1 MGTRLGTGHIP
12 GNSKWQAA
20 APSGGITDTSD
31 VELAAAVAGRQAF
44 CTAIQVIDSDATVDT
59 EVVIKDGSTVIWR
72 MFMPAARNAAGFS
85 APVAFEF
92 PIPLRTSINTALN
105 VAAIT
110 TSAELY
116 VNAQGYYA

>member
-1 MGTRLGTGHIP
+1 MGTLLGSGHSP

-20 APSGGITDTSD
+20 APAGGIINTSD

-44 CTAIQVIDSDATVDT
+44 CSAIQVIDSDATVDT
-59 EVVIKDGSTVIWR
+59 EVVIKDGSTIIWR
-72 MFMPAARNAAGFS
+72 MFMPAARNANGFAS
-85 APVAFEF
+85 PVSFEF
-92 PIPLRTSINTALN
+92 PTPLRTSVNTALN